1 MTHSSVSLGSFLLHS
16 FLASV
21 KETLRELSCRRQER
35 IGMRVITYVT
45 KKINLAN
52 KIQKNQ
58 KYYPVTS
65 ITNNFKYASYQ
76 KAQET
81 QGEDR
86 HIEVVS
92 PDPSFATLDVH
103 SGTEWLSL

>member
-1 MTHSSVSLGSFLLHS
+1 
-16 FLASV
+16 
-21 KETLRELSCRRQER
+21 
-35 IGMRVITYVT
+35 MRAITYLT

-58 KYYPVTS
+58 KYYLVTS

-92 PDPSFATLDVH
+92 PDPSFATLDVN